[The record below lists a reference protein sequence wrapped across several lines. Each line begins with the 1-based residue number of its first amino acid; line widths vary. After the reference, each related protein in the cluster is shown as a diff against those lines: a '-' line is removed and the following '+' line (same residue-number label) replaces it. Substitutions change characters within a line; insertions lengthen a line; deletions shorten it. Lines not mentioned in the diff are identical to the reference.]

1 MSNIRLIISD
11 IDGTIL
17 TSNHQVDEQLIEVMP
32 ELEKANIPFVLAS
45 ARSPLGMQPIAHK
58 LGLHDNPI
66 ACYNGALVL
75 EGDRTII
82 RFEQTNLG
90 HLIAEAQRQKVKADV
105 GIMNSGGVRDSL
117 PSGDITYKDVLKV
130 HPFGNQVSSVE
141 LNGQELLD
149 YLNVVALKEVDSGAY
164 AQYSGISMVV
174 DRKAGKVEDVKIQG
188 KPLDLKKKSKCS
200 HWILKNFCG
209 HAM

>member
-1 MSNIRLIISD
+1 MSKIRLIISD

-82 RFEQTNLG
+82 Q
-90 HLIAEAQRQKVKADV
+90 HPVDKAE
-105 GIMNSGGVRDSL
+105 I
-117 PSGDITYKDVLKV
+117 
-130 HPFGNQVSSVE
+130 
-141 LNGQELLD
+141 QELLSYLSTD
-149 YLNVVALKEVDSGAY
+149 YPSVSVNI
-164 AQYSGISMVV
+164 YSGKSFPSRHVFSATVIAMLALTLNPWLGGAMLFL
-174 DRKAGKVEDVKIQG
+174 AGALALLRVLGGVHYPSDVLAGYVIG
-188 KPLDLKKKSKCS
+188 
-200 HWILKNFCG
+200 ILVG
-209 HAM
+209 LLLYL